1 MLLRWMVR
9 KDEIDLGVWQTD
21 LIKPKKLYA
30 VMDTHVAQQ
39 AQRMGIISYPKES
52 WKVLWNSLMFIA
64 NGMQRIH

>member
-30 VMDTHVAQQ
+30 VM
-39 AQRMGIISYPKES
+39 
-52 WKVLWNSLMFIA
+52 
-64 NGMQRIH
+64 